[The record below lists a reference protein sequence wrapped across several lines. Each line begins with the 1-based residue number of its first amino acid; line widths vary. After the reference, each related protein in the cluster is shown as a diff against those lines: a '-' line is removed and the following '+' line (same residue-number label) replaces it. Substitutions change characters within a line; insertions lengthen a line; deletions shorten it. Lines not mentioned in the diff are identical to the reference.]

1 VIPVT
6 GVAFHVFAAVAINV
20 EVEYRNGLSH
30 FASLWDTSHE
40 GAYLMKHSTQH
51 SGSINQSQAS
61 YKKVFW
67 SAGFGWMFDAMDV
80 GLLSFIVVSLSK
92 EWGLTPT
99 ETGLLGTVNLAGM
112 AVGATLGGY
121 LADKIGRKPI
131 FLSTMIVF
139 GIASLG
145 SAAATGL
152 AMMLVLRFIMGLGLG
167 AELPVA
173 STLVNE
179 FAPES
184 KRGRIVVLLESFW
197 AVGWLLAAIIAYY
210 VIPSFGWRAAVVIGA
225 LPLVYAL
232 IIRRNIPESPKF
244 IMNKSNIPLREI
256 FTTYK
261 RQTIVLWAV
270 WFAITFSYYGM
281 FLWLPSVLV
290 DKGYSVIKSFEYV
303 LIMTLAQIPGYFTA
317 AYFVERWGR
326 KPTLAC
332 FMFMTAIA
340 AFVFG
345 GSESVTVM
353 LISGAFL
360 SFFNL
365 GAWGALYA
373 YTPEN
378 YPTLVRASG
387 AGFASAFGRV
397 GSMIAPLLVGVLVTR
412 HYAYSGI
419 FGMFTIVLFIGVLI
433 LLLVGQ
439 ETRSTS

>member
-1 VIPVT
+1 LS
-6 GVAFHVFAAVAINV
+6 AVAINV

-40 GAYLMKHSTQH
+40 GAYLMKHSTQP
-51 SGSINQSQAS
+51 SDSNNQSQAS

-131 FLSTMIVF
+131 FLSTMIIF

-152 AMMLVLRFIMGLGLG
+152 AVMLVLRFIMGLGLG

-210 VIPSFGWRAAVVIGA
+210 VIPSFGWRTAVVIGA

-353 LISGAFL
+353 LISGALL

-397 GSMIAPLLVGVLVTR
+397 GSMIAPLLVGVLVAR

-419 FGMFTIVLFIGVLI
+419 FGMFTIVLFTGVLI

-439 ETRSTS
+439 ETKTTS